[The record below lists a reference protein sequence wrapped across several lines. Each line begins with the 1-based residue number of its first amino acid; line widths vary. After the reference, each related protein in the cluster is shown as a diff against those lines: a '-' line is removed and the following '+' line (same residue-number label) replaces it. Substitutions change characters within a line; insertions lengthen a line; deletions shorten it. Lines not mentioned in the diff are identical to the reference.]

1 MRPTLER
8 YRHSRAL
15 PCCLL
20 LALLLLGPASATAD
34 EDPPAAAAPRSGEP
48 LLALPDTPAAHRL
61 DQFVRA
67 FNAGDPA
74 ALQALVVD
82 AFEAAERDR
91 AFAAVRVRDLQQLY
105 DTTSG
110 LVLRRI
116 EQSAPSRIEILAQG
130 RATTAWYRV
139 SMFTAARP
147 PAFEEPLP
155 PHKIMGLGIDSIAA
169 PPDMA
174 EAALSER
181 QWRAR
186 LDGLIGSLA
195 ARDRFS
201 GAVLVQRGGRVAYSR
216 AFGEADRDAHVDNGL
231 RTRFNLASI
240 TKMFTA
246 VSVGQL
252 AQAGKLKLSDPVG
265 KLLPELSDTELGKR
279 VTVHHLLSHTSG
291 MVGAREAIE
300 KGLEPPRTA
309 RSITQMTASFVD
321 APLRFRPGQQFDYS
335 NAGYILLGAII
346 ERVSGEDY
354 RDYVQRHVFDVAG
367 MRDTGFYSPSER
379 RRRIATGYEDGGSGA
394 RRANTAD
401 LPLIGSP
408 ANMAFSTVGD
418 MGRFASA
425 LYRDSLLRRDV
436 RERLWTG
443 VTERADGV
451 EYGYGARIEHYNGR
465 RIVWHGGGA
474 PGVTNRFE
482 LFPDE
487 GVAVVVLS
495 NIDTEPELITN
506 KLREWLF
513 PRLPSMPPTTE
524 PPKLTLSIRPPH
536 PTTASG
542 SELAFELVVSN
553 AGGTAHATIVDL
565 EIKDEAG
572 RKVEQQIV
580 ADQKLEAFQ
589 SRTFRFSWTPK
600 EKGPFRIDAGVFGV
614 GWRGKLAFEESLAVV
629 QTP

>member
-1 MRPTLER
+1 
-8 YRHSRAL
+8 
-15 PCCLL
+15 
-20 LALLLLGPASATAD
+20 
-34 EDPPAAAAPRSGEP
+34 
-48 LLALPDTPAAHRL
+48 
-61 DQFVRA
+61 
-67 FNAGDPA
+67 
-74 ALQALVVD
+74 
-82 AFEAAERDR
+82 
-91 AFAAVRVRDLQQLY
+91 LY
-105 DTTSG
+105 DATSG

-116 EQSAPSRIEILAQG
+116 EQSGPSRIEVLAQG
-130 RATTAWYRV
+130 RATAAWYRV
-139 SMFTAARP
+139 SMFTAAKP

-169 PPDMA
+169 PPELA
-174 EAALSER
+174 EVALSEG
-181 QWRAR
+181 QWRAS
-186 LDGLIGSLA
+186 LDLLIGGLA

-201 GAVLVQRGGRVAYSR
+201 GAVLVHKGGRVTYAR
-216 AFGEADRDAHVDNGL
+216 AFGEADRDAHVANGL
-231 RTRFNLASI
+231 NTRFNLASI

-252 AQAGKLKLSDPVG
+252 AQEGRLRLSDPVG
-265 KLLPELSDTELGKR
+265 KLLPELAGTELGKQ

-321 APLRFRPGQQFDYS
+321 APLGFRPGQQFEYS
-335 NAGYILLGAII
+335 NAGYIVLGAII

-354 RDYVQRHVFDVAG
+354 RDYVQRHVFDAAD
-367 MRDTGFYSPSER
+367 MRDTGFYSPSDH
-379 RRRIATGYEDGGSGA
+379 RRRIAVGYEDGASGV
-394 RRANTAD
+394 RRANTAG

-418 MGRFASA
+418 MGRFAEA
-425 LYRDSLLRRDV
+425 LYRNKLLQRDM

-482 LFPDE
+482 MYPDE
-487 GVAVVVLS
+487 GIAVVVLS

-506 KLREWLF
+506 KLREWLS
-513 PRLPSMPPTTE
+513 PRGPSLAPMSA
-524 PPKLTLSIRPPH
+524 PPKLTLSVRGPRAI
-536 PTTASG
+536 TASA

-553 AGGTAHATIVDL
+553 AGGAAHATVVDF

-572 RKVEQQIV
+572 RKVEQQFV
-580 ADQKLEAFQ
+580 ADQKLEALQ
-589 SRTFRFSWTPK
+589 SRTFRFCWTPK
-600 EKGPFRIDAGVFGV
+600 EKGQFRIDAGVFGP
-614 GWRGKLAFEESLAVV
+614 GWAGKLAFEEGLALV
-629 QTP
+629 QAP